1 MLLQCARKKYAPPW
15 PCTKERKTDLS
26 TIVQIWIETNRTS
39 SSGSEVQERRGIW
52 IVQRHEAVELKQT
65 PGVGCTFGARYH
77 YLAFKNKNKISS
89 KSRIYE
95 AIESHTSHH
104 FGLHRHVPT
113 HQEAGLSRLQPA
125 LSQGE
130 VDLLDCASRFG
141 FDLVVRCN

>member
-1 MLLQCARKKYAPPW
+1 MLLRFKERKKYSPPW

-26 TIVQIWIETNRTS
+26 TVVQVWIETNRAP

-52 IVQRHEAVELKQT
+52 IVQRHEAVKLKKA

-77 YLAFKNKNKISS
+77 YLAFKEISS
-89 KSRIYE
+89 KSRIYG
-95 AIESHTSHH
+95 AIDSRTSHH

-113 HQEAGLSRLQPA
+113 HQEASLSRLQPA

-130 VDLLDCASRFG
+130 VDLLDYASRFG
-141 FDLVVRCN
+141 IDLIVRCS